1 MIKISALIL
10 FVPLTAWAISGGG
23 GHSGGHASSH
33 ASSHSSAHVSSSSAR
48 STTTTRSVSRTMP
61 FVVVPGVYGV
71 HHSNHTTTTIH
82 EPSYW
87 YYLSKCLRENKNEE
101 CER

>member
-1 MIKISALIL
+1 MSKISWLIL

-23 GHSGGHASSH
+23 GHSSSH
-33 ASSHSSAHVSSSSAR
+33 SSSHSSAHVSSSSAR
-48 STTTTRSVSRTMP
+48 STTARSVSHAMP
-61 FVVVPGVYGV
+61 FVFVPGVHPVYYA
-71 HHSNHTTTTIH
+71 HHTSQPYTTIH

-87 YYLSKCLRENKNEE
+87 YYLSKCLRENNSEE

>member
-1 MIKISALIL
+1 MFKISALIL
-10 FVPLTAWAISGGG
+10 FAPLTAWAISGG
-23 GHSGGHASSH
+23 GGHASSH

-48 STTTTRSVSRTMP
+48 STTARSVYRTVP
-61 FVVVPGVYGV
+61 FLAVPGVYGV

-87 YYLSKCLRENKNEE
+87 YYLSKCLRENKSEE